1 MALRSI
7 GFIDTRGYVAAVAS
21 ADEALKAADVH
32 LINKEY
38 VRNGMVSIIL
48 TGDVAAVDSAMD
60 AAVSQ
65 SKRMNAYISH
75 HVIARP
81 DDQLTKL
88 FSKNLLKE
96 DPKPEEE
103 EKKENLK
110 SAVRVLESIKEKKEQ
125 QEHKKDTMPPAEV
138 PEEKPAKKPAG
149 TGKKA
154 KPSGLPGAPAE
165 IQLKGMK
172 VEELRRLARNMN
184 IKDIT
189 RNDIKFM
196 KKKQLIE
203 LIEKN
208 REKEV

>member
-1 MALRSI
+1 MALKSI

-38 VRNGMVSIIL
+38 VRNGMVTIIL
-48 TGDVAAVDSAMD
+48 TGDVAAVAAAMD

-65 SKRMNAYISH
+65 SKRMSAYISH

-81 DDQLTKL
+81 DDQLMKL
-88 FSKNLLKE
+88 FHTNTLKE
-96 DPKPEEE
+96 SPKTQND
-103 EKKENLK
+103 EKKQELK
-110 SAVRVLESIKEKKEQ
+110 ATVDVLESIKEKKEQ
-125 QEHKKDTMPPAEV
+125 
-138 PEEKPAKKPAG
+138 EEKAKLPEKTEAEPEKKPD
-149 TGKKA
+149 
-154 KPSGLPGAPAE
+154 KPARKNKTPGLPGAPLE
-165 IQLKGMK
+165 SRFKSMK
-172 VEELRRLARNMN
+172 VEELRRLARDMN
-184 IKDIT
+184 LKDVT

-208 REKEV
+208 SKEEV